1 MLLLDTGNLVLVDA
15 GNAKLWESF
24 DYPTDAIVVGQRIPV
39 GKSLESSVSED
50 DMSLGDYRLE
60 VTDRDVVLQW
70 NRMDYWKLS
79 SDSMALKNSNGTVSW
94 MVMNDTGL
102 YLLGSDGSTVVI
114 QVLLNGPPGIKIGR
128 LDPDG
133 RFIINSFNITDEWV
147 LQFAAPFEDCKIPFI
162 CGEIGLCTTRSLG
175 RICSCPPGFHSQIGG
190 GNCVPENTSLS
201 LPSAC
206 NGSQLNSSIS
216 YLKLGLG
223 MDYFSNN
230 FREPVKRGVKLSFC
244 QDLCSQNCSCL
255 GFYHENASGSCYLL
269 ENHLGSFRLT
279 PFNNP
284 RLGYI
289 KALVVSSLG
298 NPVVHN
304 KSKKYNF
311 PIAGLVLIPLTG
323 FFLIV
328 FVIFAI
334 LLLRKNRLSKIKTV
348 KASAEL
354 EMISIPGLPRRFAY
368 EELVA
373 ATENFKTHIGSG
385 GFGTV
390 YKATLTDQTVVA
402 V

>member
-1 MLLLDTGNLVLVDA
+1 MVAKWGVHNKLSLTTNGLIVTNQTSQVLWSTPFLTSKVAAMQLLDTGNLVLVDA

-70 NRMDYWKLS
+70 NRMDYSKLS
-79 SDSMALKNSNGTVSW
+79 SNSRALKNSNGTVSW
-94 MVMNDTGL
+94 MVMNDTAL
-102 YLLGSDGSTVVI
+102 YLLGSDGST
-114 QVLLNGPPGIKIGR
+114 GC
-128 LDPDG
+128 D
-133 RFIINSFNITDEWV
+133 S
-147 LQFAAPFEDCKIPFI
+147 
-162 CGEIGLCTTRSLG
+162 
-175 RICSCPPGFHSQIGG
+175 GFHSQIGG

-216 YLKLGLG
+216 YLKLG
-223 MDYFSNN
+223 
-230 FREPVKRGVKLSFC
+230 P
-244 QDLCSQNCSCL
+244 

-269 ENHLGSFRLT
+269 ENHLGSFSLT
-279 PFNNP
+279 AFNNP

-289 KALVVSSLG
+289 KAL
-298 NPVVHN
+298 VHN

-334 LLLRKNRLSKIKTV
+334 LLLKKNRLSKIKTV
-348 KASAEL
+348 KQGQFNSSSSEEL
-354 EMISIPGLPRRFAY
+354 EMISIPGLPRRFDY
-368 EELVA
+368 EELAA
-373 ATENFKTHIGSG
+373 ATENFKTLIGSG

-390 YKATLTDQTVVA
+390 YRGTLSDKTVVA
-402 V
+402 VKKITNLGVQGKREFCTEISIIGNIHHVNLVRLKGF